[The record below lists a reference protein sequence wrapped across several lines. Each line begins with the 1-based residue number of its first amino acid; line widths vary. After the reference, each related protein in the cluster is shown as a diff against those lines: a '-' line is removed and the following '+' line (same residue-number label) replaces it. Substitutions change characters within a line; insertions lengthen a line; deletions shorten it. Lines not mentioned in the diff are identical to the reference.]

1 MVETILT
8 LINVNRK
15 VTLGTRLEVV
25 GVSLDGAGDAM
36 IEVQNFDHL
45 GSVTNIFRTV
55 ANGERLTVQ
64 LA

>member
-36 IEVQNFDHL
+36 IEVQNFERL
-45 GSVTNIFRTV
+45 GSVTNIYRTV